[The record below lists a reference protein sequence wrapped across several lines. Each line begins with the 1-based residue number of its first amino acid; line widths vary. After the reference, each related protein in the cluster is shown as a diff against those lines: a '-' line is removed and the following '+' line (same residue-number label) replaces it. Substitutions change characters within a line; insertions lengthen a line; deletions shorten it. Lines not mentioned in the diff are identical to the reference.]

1 MGPSNGRLIS
11 GMVQLG
17 GDLPGGVEKTAQ
29 LSL

>member
-1 MGPSNGRLIS
+1 MDGIQV
-11 GMVQLG
+11 VQLG